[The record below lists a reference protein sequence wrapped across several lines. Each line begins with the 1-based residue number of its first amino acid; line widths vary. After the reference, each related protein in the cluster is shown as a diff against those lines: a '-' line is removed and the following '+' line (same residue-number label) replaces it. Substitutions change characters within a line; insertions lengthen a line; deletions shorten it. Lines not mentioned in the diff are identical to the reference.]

1 MTDNSSQKTKQN
13 TNSNTKVLH
22 RFQKKK
28 IERSYYFNFNR
39 CNNYI
44 NSKIKRQGLK
54 KRKP

>member
-28 IERSYYFNFNR
+28 
-39 CNNYI
+39 
-44 NSKIKRQGLK
+44 LK
-54 KRKP
+54 GVIILILTDVIIILIRKLNVKD